1 MVSASTRTD
10 SLAQPKQLKK
20 DMRFGIWNVRSLSR
34 FDAMKSVVGK
44 LEKHKLDSVGVQEV
58 R

>member
-1 MVSASTRTD
+1 MPQMWTD

-20 DMRFGIWNVRSLSR
+20 YMKFGTWNVRSLCQVG
-34 FDAMKSVVGK
+34 AIKSAVEEY
-44 LEKHKLDSVGVQEV
+44 EKYKLDKVEVKGV